1 MIGLEGLSMD
11 LGGFRLES
19 LSLTVAQ
26 GEFFMIVG
34 PSGAGKTLLLEAVAG
49 LRPLSSGRI
58 RIGGKDVTAI
68 PPEKRGVGIV
78 YQDYALFP
86 HLTVEEN
93 IRWGLRFSRK
103 DGGGHVERLLD
114 LLRLRPLLRRSPGTL
129 SGGEQQRT
137 ALARA
142 LAVQPSVLLLD
153 EPLSALDPSF
163 REELRDYLAEINR
176 GGMTLVMVTHDF
188 GEVLSLGDRVAV
200 VSEGTLQQTGNVR
213 TVFRE
218 PANRTVAQF
227 VGMKNIFECEVRQ
240 GKAFLGSG
248 AVLDVPESSPGG
260 TRLAGIR
267 PENVLLAPSFP
278 AGTPNA
284 FRARIAT
291 LIPRGMA
298 FEVILDAEPG
308 FRLSAIVLSSA
319 VAAGDV
325 PIGGTCWAAVDS
337 GSVHVF

>member
-1 MIGLEGLSMD
+1 MIALEGLSMD

-19 LSLTVAQ
+19 LSLRVAP

-58 RIGGKDVTAI
+58 LIAGKDVTAV

-103 DGGGHVERLLD
+103 DGSGSVDRLVD

-153 EPLSALDPSF
+153 EPLSALDPAF

-176 GGMTLVMVTHDF
+176 EGMTLVMVTHDF

-200 VSEGTLQQTGNVR
+200 CRKEVCSRPGTCGR
-213 TVFRE
+213 CSGSRPTV
-218 PANRTVAQF
+218 PWLN
-227 VGMKNIFECEVRQ
+227 
-240 GKAFLGSG
+240 
-248 AVLDVPESSPGG
+248 
-260 TRLAGIR
+260 
-267 PENVLLAPSFP
+267 
-278 AGTPNA
+278 
-284 FRARIAT
+284 
-291 LIPRGMA
+291 
-298 FEVILDAEPG
+298 
-308 FRLSAIVLSSA
+308 SSA
-319 VAAGDV
+319 
-325 PIGGTCWAAVDS
+325 
-337 GSVHVF
+337 